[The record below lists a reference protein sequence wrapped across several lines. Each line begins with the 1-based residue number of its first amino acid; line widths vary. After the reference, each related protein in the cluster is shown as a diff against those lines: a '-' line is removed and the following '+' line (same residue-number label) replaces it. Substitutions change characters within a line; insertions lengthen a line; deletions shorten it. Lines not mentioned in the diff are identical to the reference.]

1 MFIGYFDC
9 IVLGVLGILN
19 AVYWYKRFNRK
30 LGCLII
36 GLAFG
41 IILPMISM
49 KIEIVRVSN
58 EFEIVDGFNLLYTY
72 FRFPMYWI
80 VGICQSILINVH
92 DKPKKPAGN
101 KS

>member
-1 MFIGYFDC
+1 
-9 IVLGVLGILN
+9 
-19 AVYWYKRFNRK
+19 
-30 LGCLII
+30 
-36 GLAFG
+36 
-41 IILPMISM
+41 MISM